1 MVNNIILQI
10 IYYAK
15 NESLHLGQPYDGG
28 SVIKWLTEQI
38 LKNVIR
44 PVALLSVVLLVVVL
58 VLAGCQ
64 LRDEP
69 PKLHSDVVSKAECE
83 CGDQEVVV
91 HISTHKLPEIE
102 RRAIWRW
109 FFENGNEVT
118 VKSSSKSKKE

>member
-1 MVNNIILQI
+1 MWWVGIPNINIIFHT

-15 NESLHLGQPYDGG
+15 IESLHLGQPYDGG
-28 SVIKWLTEQI
+28 SDIKWLIEQV
-38 LKNVIR
+38 LKNVVR
-44 PVALLSVVLLVVVL
+44 PAVLASVVVFLLVI

-64 LRDEP
+64 RHEKPLKPHLD
-69 PKLHSDVVSKAECE
+69 AESSQACA

-109 FFENGNEVT
+109 FFENGT
-118 VKSSSKSKKE
+118 PVKPR

>member
-1 MVNNIILQI
+1 MNIISRI

-38 LKNVIR
+38 LKQVIR
-44 PVALLSVVLLVVVL
+44 PVLLLGVVLLVVVL

-64 LRDEP
+64 LRDEL
-69 PKLHSDVVSKAECE
+69 PKQHSDVESKVECE

-91 HISTHKLPEIE
+91 HISTGDLPKIE

-109 FFENGNEVT
+109 FFENGNQYT
-118 VKSSSKSKKE
+118 VEQKKKN

>member
-1 MVNNIILQI
+1 MLN

-15 NESLHLGQPYDGG
+15 IESLHLGQPYDGG
-28 SVIKWLTEQI
+28 SIIKWLTEKLLI
-38 LKNVIR
+38 HVVR
-44 PVALLSVVLLVVVL
+44 PAALLSVVLLVVLL

-69 PKLHSDVVSKAECE
+69 PKQHSDVESKVECE

-91 HISTHKLPEIE
+91 HISTGDLPKVE

-109 FFENGNEVT
+109 FFENGNQFT
-118 VKSSSKSKKE
+118 VEQK